1 MANSSRN
8 TFWVL
13 EIIME
18 TNLDFT
24 LIYTMLTKFTG
35 MQINII
41 HFTISRNE
49 NFKEDSSGKIILN

>member
-41 HFTISRNE
+41 HFRISRNE

>member
-24 LIYTMLTKFTG
+24 LIYTMLTKFTE
-35 MQINII
+35 MQININ
-41 HFTISRNE
+41 HFRISRNE